1 MKITQREMLLGIGT
15 ITALLGGLTYYII
28 NGQLAEHQANKTK
41 MENLEQQIVLA
52 ETRITMQ
59 ENWIEELN
67 NLQKDLRVFDT
78 KQRSVSPEL
87 MKTVNTIAAKHG
99 LNISRSQPRTE
110 KPTGDLFELGINCV
124 WDGELEAVV
133 GFLAELQQQGVRY
146 DVRSLRVQPGGTN
159 SSKLKGN
166 MVIFCAYTRKP
177 GGAQQPAEPTKTL
190 VPTEPADPTVQAA
203 H

>member
-1 MKITQREMLLGIGT
+1 MKITQREMFLGIGT
-15 ITALLGGLTYYII
+15 ITVLLGGLTYYFI
-28 NGQLAEHQANKTK
+28 NGRLAEHQTNKTK

-99 LNISRSQPRTE
+99 LNITRSQPRTE
-110 KPTGDLFELGINCV
+110 KPTGNLFELGINCV
-124 WDGELEAVV
+124 WDGDLESVV

-146 DVRSLRVQPGGTN
+146 DVRSLRVQPGGSNT
-159 SSKLKGN
+159 SKLKGN
-166 MVIFCAYTRKP
+166 MVIYCAYTRKP
-177 GGAQQPAEPTKTL
+177 GGAPKTVATVKPAE
-190 VPTEPADPTVQAA
+190 TEDAENPAAN
-203 H
+203 